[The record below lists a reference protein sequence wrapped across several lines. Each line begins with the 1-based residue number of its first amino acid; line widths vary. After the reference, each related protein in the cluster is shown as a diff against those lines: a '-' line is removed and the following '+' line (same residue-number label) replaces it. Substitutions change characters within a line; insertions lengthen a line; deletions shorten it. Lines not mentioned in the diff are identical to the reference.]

1 MCSIFKSTSGLQ
13 SVSEREAMFYSPF
26 KGMLRCELCS
36 HRCPIPEGKV
46 GICGVRQN
54 RKNKL
59 YALSYGKPAAIA
71 VDPIEKKPLF
81 HFYPGTAVLSFGG
94 VGCNFRCL
102 HCQNWDISQADLS
115 FPYLKHVPPENAPAL
130 AKKYGAKGVAWTYNE
145 PTIWYE
151 YTYDSSKLVKRE
163 GMYSVYVTNGYMEEE
178 PMKELRK
185 YVDAMNID
193 VKAFTEEFYRK
204 IVGAKLQP
212 VLDHVVAAKE
222 LGYHVELTYLII
234 PGQNDDPGEIE
245 RFSRWVAEDVGTE
258 TPVHFSRFHPDYR
271 MTNVRPTPY
280 TTMIKAYET
289 AKKEGLEYVYL
300 GNMITDKENTY
311 CPECGETLI
320 ERQGFSI
327 TKYNIEKGKCP
338 KCGHR
343 IHGVGL

>member
-1 MCSIFKSTSGLQ
+1 MSDK
-13 SVSEREAMFYSPF
+13 EAMFWDPF
-26 KGMLRCELCS
+26 GKMVRCELCS
-36 HRCPIPEGKV
+36 HLCPIPEGKT

-54 RKNKL
+54 RNNTL
-59 YALSYGKPAAIA
+59 YALSYEKPAAIA

-81 HFYPGTAVLSFGG
+81 HFHPGTSVLSFGG

-115 FPYLKHVPPENAPAL
+115 FPYLKRVPVKDIPGL
-130 AKKYGAKGVAWTYNE
+130 VKKHRSKGVAWTYNE

-151 YTYDSSKLVKRE
+151 YTYDASKLVKKE

-212 VLDHVVAAKE
+212 VLDHVAVAKE

-234 PGQNDDPGEIE
+234 PGQNDSSAEIK
-245 RFSRWVAEDVGTE
+245 RFSEWVADEVGVE
-258 TPVHFSRFHPDYR
+258 TPVHFSRFHPDYK
-271 MTNVRPTPY
+271 MQDVRATPY
-280 TTMIKAYET
+280 RTMMDAYET
-289 AKKEGLEYVYL
+289 AKESGLDYVYL
-300 GNMITDKENTY
+300 GNMVTDKENTY
-311 CPECGETLI
+311 CPECGELLI
-320 ERQGFSI
+320 ERQGFRI
-327 TKYNIEKGKCP
+327 GKYRIKNGKCP
-338 KCGHR
+338 KCGHK
-343 IHGVGL
+343 IYGVGL

>member
-1 MCSIFKSTSGLQ
+1 VSGKKA
-13 SVSEREAMFYSPF
+13 EFWEPYR
-26 KGMLRCELCS
+26 GMVRCNLCS
-36 HRCPIPEGKV
+36 HRCPIPEGKT

-54 RKNKL
+54 RDNTL
-59 YALSYGKPAAIA
+59 YALSYEKPAAIA

-81 HFYPGTAVLSFGG
+81 HFHPGTSVLSFGG

-102 HCQNWDISQADLS
+102 HCQNWDISQAGLS
-115 FPYLKHVPPENAPAL
+115 FPYLKRVPVEDIPGL
-130 AKKYGAKGVAWTYNE
+130 VKKRRSKGVAWTYNE

-151 YTYDSSKLVKRE
+151 YTYDASKLVKKE

-234 PGQNDDPGEIE
+234 PGKNDNLDEIKS
-245 RFSRWVAEDVGTE
+245 FSEWVANEVGVE
-258 TPVHFSRFHPDYR
+258 TPVHFSRFHPDYK

-280 TTMIKAYET
+280 RTMMDAYET
-289 AKKEGLEYVYL
+289 AKEAGLDYVYL
-300 GNMITDKENTY
+300 GNMVTDKENTY
-311 CPECGETLI
+311 CPKCGELLV
-320 ERQGFSI
+320 ERQGFGI
-327 TKYNIEKGKCP
+327 TKYHIKNGKCP
-338 KCGHR
+338 KCGHT